1 MRSSLVIII
10 GGIAAFG
17 FVACDSKPP
26 ATPAPAGKTPP
37 ATAQPSDRGGQAEAT
52 RPLKVVVS
60 IPPLKGLVEPLL
72 PPGSTIDVLIPP
84 GASEHG
90 YELPPQK
97 LATASMAD
105 LVVTVGLGL
114 EPQIDKFLKDRPR
127 AGRKEVRFADVPGL
141 ALPSTDA
148 HAGHDHVHDET
159 CDHAI
164 DPHLWLDPLAAKL
177 LVGRLGEVLGAAPAA
192 AKQQQRIDQV
202 DAAYRTTLAAAKRR
216 TIVVAHDA
224 YGHLAKRYGLEVIAL
239 TGLNAGEPKPADLKK
254 AADVMREKGLT
265 TIFIEPQLAR
275 APADRLAAA
284 LNAKVAVLDPLGDGD
299 WFALMDKNLAVLAA
313 ALDAPPPPAAAAP
326 VSPSPPAAKPEDQR

>member
-1 MRSSLVIII
+1 MRSRPVIIV
-10 GGIAAFG
+10 GGTAVLAL
-17 FVACDSKPP
+17 VACDSKPQ
-26 ATPAPAGKTPP
+26 ATTMPAGKTTP
-37 ATAQPSDRGGQAEAT
+37 ASAPPSDRDGQAEAA

-72 PPGSTIDVLIPP
+72 PAGSTIEVLIPP

-97 LATASMAD
+97 LAAASMAD
-105 LVVTVGLGL
+105 LIITVGLGL
-114 EPQIDKFLKDRPR
+114 EPQIEKFMKDRPR

-141 ALPSTDA
+141 SLPGADK
-148 HAGHDHVHDET
+148 HAGHDHKDHDH
-159 CDHAI
+159 DHDHTI
-164 DPHLWLDPLAAKL
+164 DPHLWLDPVAAKS
-177 LVGRLGEVLGAAPAA
+177 LVGRLGEVLGVAPAA

-202 DAAYRTTLAAAKRR
+202 DAAYRSTLGAAKRR

-239 TGLNAGEPKPADLKK
+239 SGLNAGEPKPADLKK
-254 AADVMREKGLT
+254 AADVMRDKGLT
-265 TIFIEPQLAR
+265 TIFIEPQLGR

-299 WFALMDKNLAVLAA
+299 WFALMDKNLVALAA
-313 ALDAPPPPAAAAP
+313 ALDAPPPTR
-326 VSPSPPAAKPEDQR
+326 PPAAMSEDKR

>member
-1 MRSSLVIII
+1 MRSSLAILF
-10 GGIAAFG
+10 GGIAAF
-17 FVACDSKPP
+17 VLAACDSKPQ
-26 ATPAPAGKTPP
+26 ATPAPASKTPP
-37 ATAQPSDRGGQAEAT
+37 ASAQPSDRGAQAEAA

-97 LATASMAD
+97 LAGASMAD
-105 LVVTVGLGL
+105 LIVTVGLGL
-114 EPQIDKFLKDRPR
+114 EPQIDKFMKDRPR
-127 AGRKEVRFADVPGL
+127 AGRREICFANVPGL
-141 ALPSTDA
+141 VLSAPDE
-148 HAGHDHVHDET
+148 HAGHDHDDHDH
-159 CDHAI
+159 DHAT
-164 DPHLWLDPLAAKL
+164 DPHLWLDPVAAKL
-177 LVGRLGEVLGAAPAA
+177 LVGRLGDVLGVASAA

-254 AADVMREKGLT
+254 AADVMRDKALT
-265 TIFIEPQLAR
+265 TIFIEPQLSR
-275 APADRLAAA
+275 ASADRLAAA

-299 WFALMDKNLAVLAA
+299 WFALMDKNLVALAA
-313 ALDAPPPPAAAAP
+313 ALDAPSPSTASAPAPPAPP
-326 VSPSPPAAKPEDQR
+326 VAKPEDKR

>member
-1 MRSSLVIII
+1 MRYTQFFTLWIV
-10 GGIAAFG
+10 GTLGLAACEFKPQTSP
-17 FVACDSKPP
+17 APKPP
-26 ATPAPAGKTPP
+26 VATP
-37 ATAQPSDRGGQAEAT
+37 SDGPGRAEAV

-97 LATASMAD
+97 LAAASVAD

-141 ALPSTDA
+141 SLPKADE
-148 HAGHDHVHDET
+148 HAGHDHAGHDHQHDH
-159 CDHAI
+159 DHAI
-164 DPHLWLDPLAAKL
+164 DPHLWLDPMAAKL
-177 LVGRLGEVLGAAPAA
+177 LIGKLGEVLGAGSAA
-192 AKQQQRIDQV
+192 AKQEQRIEHV
-202 DAAYRTTLAAAKRR
+202 DAAYRSTLGAAKRR

-224 YGHLAKRYGLEVIAL
+224 YGHLARRYGLEVIAL
-239 TGLNAGEPKPADLKK
+239 SGLNAGEPKPADLKK
-254 AADVMREKGLT
+254 AADVMRDKGLT
-265 TIFIEPQLAR
+265 TVFIEPQLGR
-275 APADRLAAA
+275 ASADRLAAA

-299 WFALMDKNLAVLAA
+299 WFALMDKNLAALGA
-313 ALDAPPPPAAAAP
+313 ALDAPLPPTTSSPAKSSTP
-326 VSPSPPAAKPEDQR
+326 VDKPGTKP